1 MENQLLINPILAVG
15 LPVENFTVAE
25 PQSNFT
31 LGILNRITSVADVS
45 PNLNA
50 KVSSDSSRGRFQ
62 RIRCAKHLSAG
73 RNRLLTLQ
81 MKQTDD
87 KR

>member
-1 MENQLLINPILAVG
+1 
-15 LPVENFTVAE
+15 
-25 PQSNFT
+25 
-31 LGILNRITSVADVS
+31 VADVS

>member
-15 LPVENFTVAE
+15 LPVENFTVSE

-31 LGILNRITSVADVS
+31 LGILNRVTSMADVS

-62 RIRCAKHLSAG
+62 RIRRAEHLSAG
-73 RNRLLTLQ
+73 RNRLLTL
-81 MKQTDD
+81 
-87 KR
+87 